1 MNRLYNELELCRKK
15 CTLVEEKFTELSNKF
30 LKHIIV
36 RQILLYLNRYQ
47 KLLGLN
53 KEKASEMSAQ
63 NIELPQT
70 VEHLQFLALQLR
82 EELIETRAAREHEV
96 TEIKVN
102 HKSKR
107 IF

>member
-1 MNRLYNELELCRKK
+1 
-15 CTLVEEKFTELSNKF
+15 
-30 LKHIIV
+30 
-36 RQILLYLNRYQ
+36 
-47 KLLGLN
+47 
-53 KEKASEMSAQ
+53 MSAQ

-96 TEIKVN
+96 TEIKVD